1 MKKRNLKRAVSV
13 LIAVAILFCAS
24 VFAVNAVEM
33 TDGTYE
39 VNIKLWHSE
48 DDKESMAASSVEPIA
63 TIVVENGV
71 KTMHI
76 KTGEMSMMGIN
87 ASLQEL
93 RVADQNG
100 NYTDAT
106 VETTNENGDPTG
118 FYFTL
123 PHTEEYITVKVNPHI
138 ALMGNK
144 DIGARIKV
152 DYSTLVRVDSSE
164 PTQTESV
171 PQTQPQTTETVTENV
186 TQAVQAVQTTQS
198 VETTQS
204 ITESV
209 VEVESTESLE
219 TVNQIVTTTQ
229 PFSDSD
235 ASEKSGSMA
244 TKIIVAV
251 VIVLAFAG
259 TVTGIVVYKE
269 KKEDK

>member
-1 MKKRNLKRAVSV
+1 MKKGNLKRMVSV
-13 LIAVAILFCAS
+13 LIVTAILLCTS
-24 VFAVNAVEM
+24 VFAANALEI
-33 TDGTYE
+33 TEGTYQ

-48 DDKESMAASSVEPIA
+48 DDKESMAASAIDSTAV
-63 TIVVENGV
+63 IVVEKGV

-106 VETTNENGDPTG
+106 VEATNENGDPTG

-123 PHTEEYITVKVNPHI
+123 PHTEEYITVLVNPHI

-152 DYSTLVRVDSSE
+152 DYSTLIRMDSSE
-164 PTQTESV
+164 TTK
-171 PQTQPQTTETVTENV
+171 TETVAQTQTQTTAQETENA
-186 TQAVQAVQTTQS
+186 TQEVQEIQTTQS
-198 VETTQS
+198 VETTQA

-209 VEVESTESLE
+209 VEVESTESVE

-229 PFSDSD
+229 PSSDSD
-235 ASEKSGSMA
+235 TSEKSGGMA
-244 TKIIVAV
+244 SKIIIAA
-251 VIVLAFAG
+251 VIVLVFAC

-269 KKEDK
+269 KKEDQ